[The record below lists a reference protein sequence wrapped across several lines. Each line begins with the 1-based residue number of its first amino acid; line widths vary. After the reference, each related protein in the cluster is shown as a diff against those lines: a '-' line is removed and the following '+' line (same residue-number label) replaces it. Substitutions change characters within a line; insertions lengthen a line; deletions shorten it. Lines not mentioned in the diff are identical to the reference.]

1 MEYSISIRIDIK
13 KNSNHIELENLIY
26 DCGYNLN
33 STNIFND
40 FDLDGR
46 NKFVK
51 NNNKIIILEFEE
63 ENNLLNFIKFIKKM
77 KKLDIEYIYEKNN
90 IIYADKKYLN
100 NIDYDKNFLIDK
112 ININYELDK
121 YKKINNLL

>member
-26 DCGYNLN
+26 DCGYDLN

-63 ENNLLNFIKFIKKM
+63 EDNLLNFIKFIKKI
-77 KKLDIEYIYEKNN
+77 KTLDIEYIYEKNN

-100 NIDYDKNFLIDK
+100 NIYYDKFFLINK

>member
-13 KNSNHIELENLIY
+13 KNTNHIELENLIY

-33 STNIFND
+33 AINIFND

-46 NKFVK
+46 NKYIK
-51 NNNKIIILEFEE
+51 NNNKVIILEFEE
-63 ENNLLNFIKFIKKM
+63 ENNLLNFIKFIKKI

-90 IIYADKKYLN
+90 IIYADNKYLN
-100 NIDYDKNFLIDK
+100 NTDYDKKILIDK
-112 ININYELDK
+112 INKNYMLDK